1 MKQTLKNE
9 DLINWGKEAIRE
21 EAVSLDRTRAG
32 LNGVFADS
40 VHKILDCSG
49 KVVVTGLGKSGHVAR
64 KIAATLASTG
74 TSAFFLHPAEALHG
88 DFGKIS
94 SNDILLAI
102 AYGGETREVIEVC
115 KFCRRNDVPVISIT
129 GKLNSE
135 LAKISLFSL
144 DGSVEKEACP
154 LNLAPTSS
162 AIVAMALGDA
172 LAVALMKARGFDNE
186 SFARLHPEGSLGK
199 KLALVSQYTKNH
211 DDLFELKENSNF
223 HDILAKVTQF
233 NYGIAAVVNGK
244 GELVGAISDGDLRRV
259 LVSYEEK
266 TFQLTAK
273 DFMTKAPR
281 TIEESRL
288 VIDAI
293 NLMEKAKITSVF
305 VVAADSPKKPVG
317 ILRLHDILTAKVL

>member
-1 MKQTLKNE
+1 MKQTLSNK
-9 DLINWGKEAIRE
+9 DLIHWGKETIRE
-21 EAVSLDRTRAG
+21 EALSLDRTGTRLG
-32 LNGVFADS
+32 DVFAE
-40 VHKILDCSG
+40 VVNKILNCSG
-49 KVVVTGLGKSGHVAR
+49 KVIVTGLGKSGHVAR
-64 KIAATLASTG
+64 KVAATLASTG

-88 DFGKIS
+88 DFGKVS
-94 SNDILLAI
+94 STDILLAI

-129 GKLNSE
+129 GKIDSE
-135 LAKISLFSL
+135 LAKISHYVL

-172 LAVALMKARGFDNE
+172 LAVALMKARGFDSE
-186 SFARLHPEGSLGK
+186 SFAKLHPEGSLGK
-199 KLALVSQYTKNH
+199 KLAMVSQYAKSH
-211 DDLFELKENSNF
+211 PDLFQLKENSNF
-223 HDILAKVTQF
+223 HDILSKVTQY
-233 NYGIAAVVNGK
+233 NYGIAAVVTPNGD
-244 GELVGAISDGDLRRV
+244 LAGAISDGDLRRV
-259 LVSYEEK
+259 LVTHEEK

-281 TIEESRL
+281 TIEENRL

-293 NLMEKAKITSVF
+293 NLMEKSKITSVF
-305 VVAADSPKKPVG
+305 VVSADNPKKPVG